1 MTQPLAGIRVLE
13 LGMFHAGPGGAAIL
27 GDLGAEVIKIEQPV
41 GGDPVRHLKQISRVP
56 LELKDGSSIWNEAAN
71 RSKKSITIDLRHEK
85 GIEALHRLISK
96 SDVFISSLRSPALEK
111 MNLTYPALANIN
123 PRLIYSHISSF
134 GEKGPDRNIGGF
146 DYQGQGRSG
155 MMYAMGEPQMTPLV
169 SQFGIIDQSTSIMLS
184 HAIITALFERERSG
198 IGQEVNVSILGTA
211 LFMGYINNMIALICD
226 LDVPRHQRATEYPLR
241 NHYQCADGKW
251 FVMTLP
257 PAEKYWPMFCRAIKR
272 PELEKDARFETME
285 KRLANSAELV
295 AMLDQLFA
303 SQPRAEWL
311 KILSRNDLPHAPVH
325 RPTELKD
332 DPQIIA
338 NDYIVDFD
346 HPRLG
351 RIKIPGYPV
360 QFSQSQAGT
369 TSCAPEL
376 GEHTDAVLSEIG
388 GYSQEEITGL
398 RAKGVI

>member
-1 MTQPLAGIRVLE
+1 MSQPLAGIRVLE

-27 GDLGAEVIKIEQPV
+27 GDLGAEVIKIEQPE
-41 GGDPVRHLKQISRVP
+41 GGDPVRYLKRVSYVM
-56 LELKDGSSIWNEAAN
+56 LELKGGGSIWNEAAN
-71 RSKKSITIDLRHEK
+71 RSKKSVTIDLRQEE
-85 GIEALHRLISK
+85 GVEALYRLISK
-96 SDVFISSLRSPALEK
+96 SDVFISSLRGPALEK
-111 MNLTYPALANIN
+111 MNLTYPALAKIN
-123 PRLIYSHISSF
+123 PRLIYSHVSSF
-134 GEKGPDRNIGGF
+134 GERGPDRHIGGF

-155 MMYAMGEPQMTPLV
+155 MMYAVGEPQMTPLV
-169 SQFGIIDQSTSIMLS
+169 SQFGIIDQTTSIMLS

-211 LFMGYINNMIALICD
+211 LFMGYINNMIALIGD

-241 NHYQCADGKW
+241 NHYKCADGKW

-257 PAEKYWPMFCRAIKR
+257 PVEKYWPMFCQAINR
-272 PELEKDARFETME
+272 PELERDARFETLE

-303 SQPRAEWL
+303 SRPRAEWL
-311 KILSRNDLPHAPVH
+311 KILSENDLPHAPVN
-325 RPTELKD
+325 RLTELKD
-332 DPQIIA
+332 DPQITA

-351 RIKIPGYPV
+351 KIKIPGYPV
-360 QFSQSQAGT
+360 QFSKSQAGT

-376 GEHTDAVLSEIG
+376 GEHTEAVLAEIG
-388 GYSQEEITGL
+388 GYSREEITGL